1 MHQRILMAGG
11 RWAEAGRS
19 TVGVPTKR
27 GEMVGRY
34 IGDGEGLGEAPTHP
48 AWPQEQG
55 FPLILVHGRSIF
67 RLKGVPWPS
76 TISRCTIIERAFD
89 ARSIM
94 VHLDMVLGRGR
105 LHESEEASHPH
116 VVRCFLTLVKPPPW
130 CDRPARWRPD
140 EYIIRPP

>member
-1 MHQRILMAGG
+1 M
-11 RWAEAGRS
+11 
-19 TVGVPTKR
+19 VGVPTKR
-27 GEMVGRY
+27 GEMVGRG

-76 TISRCTIIERAFD
+76 TISRCTILERAFD

-105 LHESEEASHPH
+105 LPHSREAAP
-116 VVRCFLTLVKPPPW
+116 LVQSS
-130 CDRPARWRPD
+130 CAM
-140 EYIIRPP
+140 EA

>member
-1 MHQRILMAGG
+1 M
-11 RWAEAGRS
+11 
-19 TVGVPTKR
+19 GVPTKR

-34 IGDGEGLGEAPTHP
+34 IGGGEGLGEAPTHP
-48 AWPQEQG
+48 AWPQEQE

-67 RLKGVPWPS
+67 KLKGVPWPS
-76 TISRCTIIERAFD
+76 TISRCTILERAFD

-116 VVRCFLTLVKPPPW
+116 VVRCFLIPMKPLPSEHHIEVHHYRTSI
-130 CDRPARWRPD
+130 D
-140 EYIIRPP
+140 